1 MQEIVQAWSEALQR
15 NEAVALVTVVQVIQP
30 SPAQLGW
37 KLLVWPDGRTL
48 GNIGGG
54 ELAQQAR
61 QQAIEAMQDGQP
73 RMFQYHPSLTDP
85 NQAACG
91 GHVSC
96 FIDVHQPAPT
106 LLIVGG
112 GHVGQPLAE
121 MARIIGLHVQVV
133 DIDPERSTVPRFDPA
148 QVTPWTYV
156 VISTR
161 THESDEETLR
171 QALSTPAAYL
181 GMVGSRRKVQTLFE
195 HLRAE
200 GVLDEQLNRVHSP
213 IGLDLG
219 GRSPAEIALAILAEI
234 VQTRYHRPGLPMAPA
249 LSAHDG
255 AGAVPE
261 S

>member
-1 MQEIVQAWSEALQR
+1 MQDPVKAWSEALQR
-15 NEAVALVTVVQVIQP
+15 NEAVALITVVQVIQP

-37 KLLVWPDGRTL
+37 KLLVWPDGRAL

-54 ELAQQAR
+54 DLEQQAR
-61 QQAIEAMQDGQP
+61 QEAIQALQQGQP
-73 RMFQYHPSLTDP
+73 RMFRYSPSATDT

-91 GHVSC
+91 GQVGC
-96 FIDVHQPAPT
+96 FVDVHQPVPT
-106 LLIVGG
+106 VLIIGG

-121 MARIIGLHVQVV
+121 MARLIGLHVQIV

-148 QVTPWTYV
+148 QVTPSTYV

-171 QALSTPAAYL
+171 QAISTPAAYL
-181 GMVGSRRKVQTLFE
+181 GMVGSRRKVQTIFE
-195 HLRAE
+195 HLQAD
-200 GVLDEQLNRVHSP
+200 GVTDEQLSRVHSP

-234 VQTRYHRPGLPMAPA
+234 VQTRYHRPGLA
-249 LSAHDG
+249 SS
-255 AGAVPE
+255 V
-261 S
+261 